1 MSARSCAIL
10 VKRDKI
16 QDVKRVSWLFEARSV
31 PDTVGQYDNLYNDVT
46 MMSQTRLIPS

>member
-16 QDVKRVSWLFEARSV
+16 QDVERVSWLFEAL
-31 PDTVGQYDNLYNDVT
+31 DKQGDVV
-46 MMSQTRLIPS
+46 QFEGHH

>member
-16 QDVKRVSWLFEARSV
+16 QDVERVSWLFEAL
-31 PDTVGQYDNLYNDVT
+31 DKKGDVV
-46 MMSQTRLIPS
+46 QFEGHH